1 MKMNHNVSKLVHSL
15 LRWINNRNGIVFVDT
30 GFAFNEFRLNYKSA
44 FLYFLDTALQNK
56 REKKVFSSNSSR
68 SFSFSFSKTDR
79 R

>member
-1 MKMNHNVSKLVHSL
+1 MKMNRNVSKLVHTL
-15 LRWINNRNGIVFVDT
+15 LRLINNRNGIIFVDT
-30 GFAFNEFRLNYKSA
+30 GFVINEFRLNYKSA

-56 REKKVFSSNSSR
+56 REKKIFSSNSPR